1 MKPLSLKGSFLWCVP
16 ERVIMLTS
24 NAYRIQRKKTKNQP
38 LSPKGWFFL
47 LKGGNYF
54 KKKMVDVWEHLE

>member
-1 MKPLSLKGSFLWCVP
+1 LHRKGFFWVCVP

-38 LSPKGWFFL
+38 LSPKGWFFC
-47 LKGGNYF
+47 
-54 KKKMVDVWEHLE
+54 